1 VPAHKFKIG
10 QTVILES
17 NLLNRGAARGAYK
30 VTRRLPESNG
40 QFEYQIKHSSEP
52 HERIAKE
59 NELSAA

>member
-1 VPAHKFKIG
+1 MPAHKFKIG
-10 QTVILES
+10 QTVFLQS
-17 NLLNRGAARGAYK
+17 NLLDRGAARGGYT

-59 NELSAA
+59 YELSAA